1 MNYLEKLNK
10 ILIAT
15 SWSQEEL
22 ARRLEVSFP
31 ALNAWLNERSVP
43 RRSAIIRIDELFL
56 SVLGTEEVSEEE
68 LENVKTQ
75 ALKVKL
81 TTKSIINDPDLLE
94 RLTIHLTYHTNTI
107 EGSTMTMA
115 DVKDVLYQDKVLGN
129 RTAIEQ
135 AEARNHQA
143 ALYWL
148 LDELTVNKEFTIT
161 EDIIL
166 GLHLRLMNGIVGDAG
181 QYRKHTV
188 RIMGTH
194 VPLANWQKIPSLIDD
209 YIQSLKDENSD
220 LIASIARSHATFEKI
235 HPFSD
240 GNGRTGRLLILA
252 QALSNGI
259 APPIIPRDRKQAYY
273 KYLEFAQ
280 VQDKSS
286 QLEMFI
292 AESIIYSNNI
302 IKPKN
307 SN

>member
-43 RRSAIIRIDELFL
+43 RRSAIIRIDELFF

-75 ALKVKL
+75 AFRAKL
-81 TTKSIINDPDLLE
+81 TAKSIINDPDLLE

-115 DVKDVLYQDKVLGN
+115 DVKDVLYLDKVLSN

-148 LDELTVNKEFTIT
+148 LDELTVNKEFSIT

-194 VPLANWQKIPSLIDD
+194 VPLANWQKIPSLIND

-286 QLEMFI
+286 QLEMLI

>member
-43 RRSAIIRIDELFL
+43 RRSAIIRIDELFF

-75 ALKVKL
+75 ALRAKL
-81 TTKSIINDPDLLE
+81 TAKSIINDPDLLE

-115 DVKDVLYQDKVLGN
+115 DVKDVLYLDKVLSN

-148 LDELTVNKEFTIT
+148 LDELTVNKEFSIT

-194 VPLANWQKIPSLIDD
+194 VPLANWQKIPSLIND

-286 QLEMFI
+286 QLEMLI

>member
-31 ALNAWLNERSVP
+31 ALNAWLNERAIP
-43 RRSAIIRIDELFL
+43 RRSAIVRIDELFL
-56 SVLGTEEVSEEE
+56 SVIGAEEVSEEE

-75 ALKVKL
+75 ALRAKL
-81 TTKSIINDPDLLE
+81 TAKSIINNPILLE

-115 DVKDVLYQDKVLGN
+115 DVKNVLYQDKVLGN

-148 LDELTVNKEFTIT
+148 LDELTINKEFTIT

-181 QYRKHTV
+181 QYRRHSV

-194 VPLANWQKIPSLIDD
+194 VPLANWQKIPVLIAD
-209 YIQSLKDENSD
+209 YTQSLQDENSD
-220 LIASIARSHATFEKI
+220 LVASIAKSHATFEKI

-252 QALSNGI
+252 QALSRGI
-259 APPIIPRDRKQAYY
+259 APPIIPRERKQAYY
-273 KYLEFAQ
+273 KYLELAQ
-280 VQDKSS
+280 VQDKFSP
-286 QLEMFI
+286 LEMFI
-292 AESIIYSNNI
+292 AESIIYSETILKQESQN
-302 IKPKN
+302 
-307 SN
+307 

>member
-56 SVLGTEEVSEEE
+56 SVLGTEEVSKEE

-75 ALKVKL
+75 AFRAKL
-81 TTKSIINDPDLLE
+81 TAESIINDPDLLE

-292 AESIIYSNNI
+292 AESIIYSKTI
-302 IKPKN
+302 LKPK
-307 SN
+307 S